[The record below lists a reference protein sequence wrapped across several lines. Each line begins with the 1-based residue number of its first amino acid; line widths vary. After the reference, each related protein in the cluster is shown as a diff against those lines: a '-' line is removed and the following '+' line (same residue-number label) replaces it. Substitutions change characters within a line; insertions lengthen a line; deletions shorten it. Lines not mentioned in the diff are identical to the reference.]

1 MYDNM
6 LMEVKILDE
15 VYTPKEAAAI
25 LKVSERKINELLRKG
40 ELKGSKVGR
49 QWRITE
55 QQLDEFLKENEQ
67 K

>member
-1 MYDNM
+1 MYGNM